1 MDFLFMM
8 IPIVGILIFLASLFS
23 TKEGVTATIISILI
37 PMGAMVGLVMSPS
50 PETLFIILIAV
61 SILVYGGSRYW
72 RNIEGFVK
80 SRS

>member
-1 MDFLFMM
+1 
-8 IPIVGILIFLASLFS
+8 
-23 TKEGVTATIISILI
+23 LI

>member
-8 IPIVGILIFLASLFS
+8 VPIVGFFVFLGSLFS
-23 TKEGVTATIISILI
+23 TKKGVTTTVVSILI
-37 PMGAMVGLVMSPS
+37 PLGAVVGLAISPS
-50 PETLFIILIAV
+50 PETLFIMLVIV
-61 SILVYGGSRYW
+61 SFLVYGGGRYW